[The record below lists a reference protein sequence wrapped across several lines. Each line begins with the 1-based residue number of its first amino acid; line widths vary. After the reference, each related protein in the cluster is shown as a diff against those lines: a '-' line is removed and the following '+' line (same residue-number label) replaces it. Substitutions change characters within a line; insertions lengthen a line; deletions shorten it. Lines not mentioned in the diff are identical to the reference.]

1 MLYQI
6 QDMLGHVGF
15 GHLGQVE
22 SFAILTEDGDDVG
35 VAPKSSAL
43 VTEGVEDNHVQV
55 FFFQLLQRV
64 GFFVV
69 GFEGKADEGLIL
81 ALHTTERGGDV
92 GIFYQLIVDS
102 G

>member
-22 SFAILTEDGDDVG
+22 SFAILTEDGYDVG
-35 VAPKSSAL
+35 VTPKSSAL

-55 FFFQLLQRV
+55 FLFQLLQYPS
-64 GFFVV
+64 
-69 GFEGKADEGLIL
+69 LWQ
-81 ALHTTERGGDV
+81 
-92 GIFYQLIVDS
+92 QLY
-102 G
+102 